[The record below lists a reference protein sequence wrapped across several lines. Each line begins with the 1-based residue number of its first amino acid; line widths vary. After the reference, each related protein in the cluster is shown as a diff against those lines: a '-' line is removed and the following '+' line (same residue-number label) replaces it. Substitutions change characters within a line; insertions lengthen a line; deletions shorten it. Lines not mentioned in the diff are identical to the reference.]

1 QSPAGLAA
9 CHGCWLLPFLP
20 SFLPSLF
27 SALFNTFPLPKVA
40 FFCSF
45 LLFSRAGSLVAAILA
60 TDDDSGINGEITYT
74 VSEDDEDGM
83 FFLNPVT
90 GVFNLTRQ
98 PLDRESQSF
107 YSLVV
112 QVHDMAAP
120 PASRYTST
128 AQVSIILLDVNDSPP
143 SFISPKLTYI
153 PENTPIDTI
162 VFKAQATDPDSG
174 PNSYIEYSLLR
185 PSGNKFSIGT
195 IDGEVRL
202 IGELDREVVSNYTL
216 TVVATDKGQPSLSSS
231 TDVVVIVLDINDNNP
246 LFAQKLYKVEV
257 GENTLTGTDLIQV
270 FAADGDEGTNGQVRY
285 AIVSGDSNSEF
296 RIDSVTGVITVA
308 KPLDREKQPSYA
320 LTVQSSDR
328 GSSPRTDTTTVNII
342 LKDVNDYIPTF
353 ELSPYS
359 VNVPENLEVLP
370 KVILQVSTFIKQIRV
385 CYAFIYVINTWY
397 FSSEI

>member
-1 QSPAGLAA
+1 MDSRRRLNRQHDHTVLISIGNEARKHLYLGRWDEVT
-9 CHGCWLLPFLP
+9 CSTFLLPTPPGSNSQL
-20 SFLPSLF
+20 SFSIASGDSAGHF
-27 SALFNTFPLPKVA
+27 SIDN
-40 FFCSF
+40 
-45 LLFSRAGSLVAAILA
+45 
-60 TDDDSGINGEITYT
+60 SGVLSI
-74 VSEDDEDGM
+74 
-83 FFLNPVT
+83 
-90 GVFNLTRQ
+90 RQ

-112 QVHDMAAP
+112 QVHDMAP
-120 PASRYTST
+120 LPASRYTST

-143 SFISPKLTYI
+143 SFISPKLTYV

-185 PSGNKFSIGT
+185 PLGNKFSIGT

-202 IGELDREVVSNYTL
+202 TGELDRETVSNYTL

-246 LFAQKLYKVEV
+246 LFAQKFYKVEV

-270 FAADGDEGTNGQVRY
+270 FATDGDEGTNGQVRY
-285 AIVSGDSNSEF
+285 AIVSGDAYNEF

-308 KPLDREKQPSYA
+308 KPLDREKKPSYT
-320 LTVQSSDR
+320 LTVQSADR
-328 GSSPRTDTTTVNII
+328 GSSPRTDTTTVSIV

-359 VNVPENLEVLP
+359 VNVPENLEALP
-370 KVILQVSTFIKQIRV
+370 KVILQVSTFSKYTGIS
-385 CYAFIYVINTWY
+385 YNH
-397 FSSEI
+397 